1 MYASNRRTRQV
12 DGSEF
17 IILNPYHS
25 FLTLTFVVHLAETV
39 MASLHTAIIFVYQ
52 IGAYF

>member
-1 MYASNRRTRQV
+1 MCASNRRTRQV

-17 IILNPYHS
+17 VILNPYHS
-25 FLTLTFVVHLAETV
+25 FLTFVVHLAETV
-39 MASLHTAIIFVYQ
+39 VASLHTAIIFVYQ